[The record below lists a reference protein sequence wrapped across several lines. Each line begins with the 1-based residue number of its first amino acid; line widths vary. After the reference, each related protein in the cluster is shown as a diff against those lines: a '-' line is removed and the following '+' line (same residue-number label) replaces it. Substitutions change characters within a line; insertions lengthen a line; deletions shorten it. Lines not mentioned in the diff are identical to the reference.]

1 MADPLLTSSL
11 LEGLRRDA
19 VHVKDVAEALASLRA
34 DLEREGI
41 PFAVI
46 GALAL
51 RQHGYTRFT
60 EDIDIVTTP
69 EGLRVLHERLVGR
82 GLVPRGPGLRK
93 KLRDTVH
100 RVNVDVIQS
109 GEHAGSPDSPVVYPD
124 PTSEAFAVEAG
135 GVRYATLEALVTF
148 KIGSGVWGKR
158 PRDLADVIEL
168 VKARSLSEDFAD
180 RLPSEL
186 RAKFVELITAA
197 REERDIE

>member
-1 MADPLLTSSL
+1 MHA
-11 LEGLRRDA
+11 
-19 VHVKDVAEALASLRA
+19 KDVAEALASLRTEF
-34 DLEREGI
+34 EREGI

-60 EDIDIVTTP
+60 EDIDLVTTP
-69 EGLRVLHERLVGR
+69 EGLRRLHEALIGR
-82 GLVPRGPGLRK
+82 GFVPRGPGLRK

-100 RVNVDVIQS
+100 LVNIDVIQS
-109 GEHAGSPDSPVVYPD
+109 GEHAGAPDSPVVYPE
-124 PTSEAFAVEAG
+124 PTSSAFSVEVD
-135 GVRYATLEALVTF
+135 GVRYATLESMVTF

-168 VKARSLSEDFAD
+168 VKANALSESFAD
-180 RLPSEL
+180 QLPEAV
-186 RAKFVELITAA
+186 RTKFVELVAAA